1 LTSDSLSLINLNGIV
16 SLSLILVS
24 FIIIIGFLGNYQ
36 FKRTG
41 VPDILLLILLGFLF
55 GPMMQIVRLEDIASL
70 TPYLADLAMIFILF
84 DGGLVMNLKISLR
97 ETPRAMLITVIHLVL
112 CTVAVTF
119 FMMSIG
125 IEPMYGTLFGIMIS
139 GNSAA
144 VLIPIVRSI
153 KVSEETVSLITLE
166 STLNNVFQ
174 VVSFLTIIGLITVGQ
189 LDVLVAAQDIAAS
202 FSIGGVIGFIFGFV
216 WLHILLKIKRE
227 SFASMLTIAIV
238 FIAYYTTKYLGGSGA
253 LCTLLFG
260 IVLGNE
266 KSIFRII
273 DRKVEEMVFNQYMR
287 HFESEI
293 AFLIRTFFFVYI
305 GLSINITSTIAMVY
319 GTILSMILLGM
330 RTLATYL
337 STVHSPLK
345 KERKI
350 ITVAMSRGLSE
361 AVLSVIFLN
370 YGLPYSTLFQ
380 DIAFMVIILTNIM
393 CTIGIYIFTHKTP
406 QETRIEEK
414 IGTPSFY

>member
-1 LTSDSLSLINLNGIV
+1 MITLNGIV

-24 FIIIIGFLGNYQ
+24 FIIIIGFLSNYQ

-41 VPDILLLILLGFLF
+41 FPGILLLIFLGFLF
-55 GPMMQIVRLEDIASL
+55 GPITNVVKLEEIASL
-70 TPYLADLAMIFILF
+70 TPYLTDLAMIFILF
-84 DGGLVMNLKISLR
+84 DGGLVMNLKISLG
-97 ETPRAMLITVIHLVL
+97 EAPRAILMTVIHLIL

-119 FMMSIG
+119 FMMAIG
-125 IEPMYGTLFGIMIS
+125 IEPLFGALFGIMIS

-189 LDVLVAAQDIAAS
+189 LDLLVAAQDIAAS
-202 FSIGGVIGFIFGFV
+202 FSIGGVIGCIFGFF

-227 SFASMLTIAIV
+227 SFASMLTIAMV
-238 FIAYYTTKYLGGSGA
+238 FIAYYTTEYLGGSGA
-253 LCTLLFG
+253 LCALLFG

-273 DRKVEEMVFNQYMR
+273 DRDVNEMVFNQYMR
-287 HFESEI
+287 HFESEL

-305 GLSINITSTIAMVY
+305 GLSINITSRIAIGY
-319 GTILSMILLGM
+319 GVILSIILLAM
-330 RTLATYL
+330 RALATYL
-337 STVHSPLK
+337 STIRSSLQS
-345 KERKI
+345 ERNI

-370 YGLPYSTLFQ
+370 YALPHSTLFQ
-380 DIAFMVIILTNIM
+380 DIAFMIIILTNIM
-393 CTIGIYIFTHKTP
+393 CTIGIYRFTHKKQDKTVK
-406 QETRIEEK
+406 EKK
-414 IGTPSFY
+414 IGSFSFY